1 MKRVPLTLLFLGL
14 TGCVFLLPGRFWRL
28 VNDPNTK
35 ILLISDSQAVRR
47 LIADEDAR
55 EVEIRKFFR
64 ESHSREERTE
74 HLKDMIRNPEKYPP
88 GREEFL
94 VAMAHMPGIYVGGKP
109 YCDIVERSG
118 STCGHSPVETATFV
132 FVKITTGRSRGQQG
146 WICESVVQQQFP

>member
-94 VAMAHMPGIYVGGKP
+94 VAPICQAFMWAENH
-109 YCDIVERSG
+109 
-118 STCGHSPVETATFV
+118 TATSSNDLDRLV
-132 FVKITTGRSRGQQG
+132 DTLPLRPLHLYS
-146 WICESVVQQQFP
+146 